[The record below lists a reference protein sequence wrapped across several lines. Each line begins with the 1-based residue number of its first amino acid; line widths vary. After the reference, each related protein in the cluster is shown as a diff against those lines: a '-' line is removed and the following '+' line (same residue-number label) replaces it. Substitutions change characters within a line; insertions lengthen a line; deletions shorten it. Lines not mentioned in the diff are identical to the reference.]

1 MTASLTFSMAVES
14 LQKPLE
20 DSSDH
25 NNHNNHNDHDNPQ
38 IVKGGSNN
46 VSS

>member
-25 NNHNNHNDHDNPQ
+25 NNHNDHDNPQ